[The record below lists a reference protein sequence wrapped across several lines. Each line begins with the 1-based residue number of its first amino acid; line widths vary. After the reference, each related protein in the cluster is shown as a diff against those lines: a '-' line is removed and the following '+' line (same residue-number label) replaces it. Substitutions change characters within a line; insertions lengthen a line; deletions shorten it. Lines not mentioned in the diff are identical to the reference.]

1 MRWRDELDALTFE
14 SVSRMIAG
22 GIVLG
27 GLVGATLV
35 GTGTIGERSSV
46 SAAAEPVVETK
57 ERSPVCLRVDPQ
69 EIGLSTPLE
78 AAVVQAFP
86 TAGDDLFSGWPQRV
100 DGRWRWDRSTPDDSG
115 EATSVDVGATAK
127 DSRGV
132 AWTSL
137 SYDLADG
144 PAGLT
149 KNLRL
154 VVPASYVGDDPPS
167 SGLPVADDPA
177 QIPPGGSLV
186 LEADAFEAAG
196 DTSTLR
202 RLAAELPGGGGDEVA
217 AAITPIGSDDVVVT
231 IGTEAAVQRSAV
243 LWPAVT
249 DVHAEIAPD
258 EDLPAFALRQLVLD
272 LSSDRGRQ
280 AYASLLDG
288 ELPARTSE
296 AVRSTSLVTG
306 GAPATA
312 RARTLDADPVAVPP
326 SFFAAGVE
334 RTVRED
340 GDGVVTLTRSI
351 DSRQGR
357 LRFGEVFGADGRPRG
372 IEAAIR
378 VRDVSSAVASTYNR
392 SFAGRPAEVSGS
404 VNLVLTLDSE
414 DLATIRSDSLQVAA
428 DWFNTD
434 GDGRRFARDVLR
446 LKGLAE
452 ADDVAAWM
460 EQAQPALVDR
470 IAGTMAAG
478 GGGTPDHAAGEVLR
492 ATSADG
498 EDPWATYVAYTG
510 AIDDAAAGVPTAL
523 SQWGAAVQRGSRSK
537 YAGFGDATCTSVS

>member
-78 AAVVQAFP
+78 AAVIQAFP

-100 DGRWRWDRSTPDDSG
+100 DGRWRWDRSTPDDTG
-115 EATSVDVGATAK
+115 DATSVDVGATAK
-127 DSRGV
+127 DSRGL

-137 SYDLADG
+137 SYDLVDG
-144 PAGLT
+144 TAGLT
-149 KNLRL
+149 KKLRL
-154 VVPASYVGDDPPS
+154 VVPAGYVDDDPPS
-167 SGLPVADDPA
+167 SGLPRADDPA

-202 RLAAELPGGGGDEVA
+202 RLAEDLPGGGGEEVA

-231 IGTEAAVQRSAV
+231 IGTAAAVERTTV

-249 DVHAEIAPD
+249 DAHAEVAPD
-258 EDLPAFALRQLVLD
+258 EDLPDFAFRQVVLD

-280 AYASLLDG
+280 VYSSLLDG
-288 ELPARTSE
+288 ELPARTAKE
-296 AVRSTSLVTG
+296 VRSTSLVTG

-312 RARTLDADPVAVPP
+312 RARTLDSDPLAVPP

-340 GDGVVTLTRSI
+340 GDGAVTLTRSI
-351 DSRQGR
+351 ESRQGR
-357 LRFGEVFGADGRPRG
+357 LRFGEVFGADGQARG

-404 VNLVLTLDSE
+404 VNLVLDLDSE
-414 DLATIRSDSLQVAA
+414 DLATIRSDALEVAA
-428 DWFNTD
+428 DWFNSD

-460 EQAQPALVDR
+460 EQAQPALVTASR
-470 IAGTMAAG
+470 APWPPAAG
-478 GGGTPDHAAGEVLR
+478 GHPTTRPARCCERRRRTARTRGRPTWRTPGPSTTLQPV
-492 ATSADG
+492 
-498 EDPWATYVAYTG
+498 
-510 AIDDAAAGVPTAL
+510 
-523 SQWGAAVQRGSRSK
+523 SRPR
-537 YAGFGDATCTSVS
+537 

>member
-35 GTGTIGERSSV
+35 GTGTVGERSSV

-115 EATSVDVGATAK
+115 EATSVDVGAAAK

-137 SYDLADG
+137 SYDLVDG
-144 PAGLT
+144 TAGLT

-154 VVPASYVGDDPPS
+154 VVPAGYVDDDPPS
-167 SGLPVADDPA
+167 SGLPGAEDPA

-196 DTSTLR
+196 DEAALR
-202 RLAAELPGGGGDEVA
+202 GLAEDLPGGGGDEVA

-231 IGTEAAVQRSAV
+231 IGTAAAVERTTV

-249 DVHAEIAPD
+249 DAHAEVAP
-258 EDLPAFALRQLVLD
+258 EKDLPTFALRQVVLD
-272 LSSDRGRQ
+272 LSGDPGRE
-280 AYASLLDG
+280 AYATLLDG
-288 ELPARTSE
+288 ELPAE
-296 AVRSTSLVTG
+296 ASKVVRATSLVTG

-312 RARTLDADPVAVPP
+312 RARTLDSGRLDVPP
-326 SFFAAGVE
+326 SFFAAGIE

-340 GDGVVTLTRSI
+340 GDGAVTLTRSI
-351 DSRQGR
+351 DSREGR
-357 LRFGEVFGADGRPRG
+357 LRFGEVFGGDGQPRG

-378 VRDVSSAVASTYNR
+378 VRDVSSAVASTYNQ

-404 VNLVLTLDSE
+404 VNLVLGLDSE

-446 LKGLAE
+446 LKGLAK

-478 GGGTPDHAAGEVLR
+478 GGGRPDHAAGEVLR
-492 ATSADG
+492 ATSANG
-498 EDPWATYVAYTG
+498 EDPWATYVAFTG

-523 SQWGAAVQRGSRSK
+523 SQWGAAVQRGSRSD
-537 YAGFGDATCTSVS
+537 YSGFGDATCTSVS